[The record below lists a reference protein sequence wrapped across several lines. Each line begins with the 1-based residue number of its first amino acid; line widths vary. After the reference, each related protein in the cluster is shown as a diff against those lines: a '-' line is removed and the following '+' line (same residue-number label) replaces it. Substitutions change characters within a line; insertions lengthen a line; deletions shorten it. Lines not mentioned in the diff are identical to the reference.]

1 MGVPSIAGWL
11 DNFILPGTLVSLDM
25 LTEHHAK
32 GETICSKGGP
42 GMAAIFGLRWTNYF
56 ATDSPERLLMRED
69 YLWRDRVSVQLV
81 WWSMFLFP
89 AYWGSGG
96 RAAEWSEAPGTTN
109 SQGSPWCAGWRWKSG
124 RVRILA
130 TIVTSRLALF
140 PNLSTI
146 VVLIP
151 YSMQMGEEMIHEWHH
166 HWQTERFIIRGM
178 WFSMHY

>member
-11 DNFILPGTLVSLDM
+11 DKFILPGTLVSLDM

-32 GETICSKGGP
+32 DETICSKGGP
-42 GMAAIFGLRWTNYF
+42 GIYGCNIWF
-56 ATDSPERLLMRED
+56 ERDQLFCYGQSRGTVNEGD
-69 YLWRDRVSVQLV
+69 YPWRDRVSVQLV

-109 SQGSPWCAGWRWKSG
+109 SQGGPWCAGWRWKSG
-124 RVRILA
+124 RVRTLA
-130 TIVTSRLALF
+130 IIVTSRLASF

-166 HWQTERFIIRGM
+166 HL
-178 WFSMHY
+178 